1 MMLMLKIPMMLM
13 LNTWMMLIN
22 IIIMQLLIGKLMSC
36 DKLSSSNG
44 GCLIVNQAHTDT
56 INGARFESLNL
67 KTNTIYM
74 MLLIECTRDSNS
86 AAILQLKLLHC
97 ELSSY

>member
-22 IIIMQLLIGKLMSC
+22 IIIMQLLISKWMTC
-36 DKLSSSNG
+36 DKLSSGNG

-56 INGARFESLNL
+56 IDGVRFKSLNL
-67 KTNTIYM
+67 ENAT
-74 MLLIECTRDSNS
+74 L
-86 AAILQLKLLHC
+86 
-97 ELSSY
+97 